1 MRAGFT
7 VSSFSDKCNPKLLTN
22 STSCNQMSPS
32 SKLALY
38 FVMFSE
44 RRTQKSGFVL
54 AAVSSGFFYPRG
66 GNLLVVLFGSK
77 PKKKMCDANGDG
89 F

>member
-54 AAVSSGFFYPRG
+54 AA

-77 PKKKMCDANGDG
+77 PKTKMCDANRDG

>member
-54 AAVSSGFFYPRG
+54 AA

>member
-54 AAVSSGFFYPRG
+54 AA

-77 PKKKMCDANGDG
+77 PKKKMCDANRDG

>member
-1 MRAGFT
+1 M
-7 VSSFSDKCNPKLLTN
+7 
-22 STSCNQMSPS
+22 
-32 SKLALY
+32 
-38 FVMFSE
+38 
-44 RRTQKSGFVL
+44 SGFVL
-54 AAVSSGFFYPRG
+54 AA